1 VPPLGLAVAAIP
13 LHSLSMQPE
22 LLVGTA
28 AAVVGAIVILAWR
41 VQETRRPV
49 TERKIII
56 PPLGMSTGLAMFLVP
71 QLRIPMTWAIGALT
85 AGATLL
91 AWPLIRTTHLT
102 RSGDTVMLQRGRT
115 FLWILLGLVVVRLVA
130 RVYIGTIVSPMQTAS
145 IFFLL
150 AFGMIVRWRVTMW
163 FQYKRLVASPATGDA
178 APGAT

>member
-1 VPPLGLAVAAIP
+1 
-13 LHSLSMQPE
+13 MQPE

-49 TERKIII
+49 TERNIII

-71 QLRIPMTWAIGALT
+71 QLRIPLLWAVGAFGT
-85 AGATLL
+85 GAAVL
-91 AWPLIRTTHLT
+91 ALPLIHTTRMT
-102 RSGDTVMLQRGRT
+102 RIDDTVMLERGRT
-115 FLWILLGLVVVRLVA
+115 FLWILLGLVVVRLTA
-130 RVYIGTIVSPMQTAS
+130 RIYIGTIISPMQTAS

-163 FQYKRLVASPATGDA
+163 FQYRQLVAEPVSVES
-178 APGAT
+178 